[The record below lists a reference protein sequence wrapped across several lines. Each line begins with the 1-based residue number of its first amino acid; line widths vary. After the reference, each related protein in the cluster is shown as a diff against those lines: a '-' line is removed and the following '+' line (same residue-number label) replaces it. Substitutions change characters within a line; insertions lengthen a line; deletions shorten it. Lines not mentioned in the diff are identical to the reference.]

1 MPLTMRG
8 IKASPDRYEN
18 DTLKVKLLSPRA
30 TIPKTSRD
38 ISFSR
43 YGAVHS
49 ELVYKGL
56 HWEQLNFKI

>member
-1 MPLTMRG
+1 MSRFHQPLTMRG
-8 IKASPDRYEN
+8 IKASPDSYEN
-18 DTLKVKLLSPRA
+18 DTLKVKYLSPRA

-49 ELVYKGL
+49 ELVTKGL
-56 HWEQLNFKI
+56 S